1 MEKTSSGLQE
11 NVASLLC
18 YLFLWLSGLI
28 FLLIEPNNKTVRFH
42 AIQSICFT
50 VIVGVVSIAI
60 AILSAILT
68 AIVGAL
74 WFIGGFLGFVFG
86 TLAFIVWILLMVR
99 AYQEKLWKLPVIGE
113 MAAKWAGI

>member
-1 MEKTSSGLQE
+1 VEKTSSGLQE

-42 AIQSICFT
+42 AIQSICF
-50 VIVGVVSIAI
+50 IVVVVVVSIAI
-60 AILSAILT
+60 AILSAILS
-68 AIVGAL
+68 AISL